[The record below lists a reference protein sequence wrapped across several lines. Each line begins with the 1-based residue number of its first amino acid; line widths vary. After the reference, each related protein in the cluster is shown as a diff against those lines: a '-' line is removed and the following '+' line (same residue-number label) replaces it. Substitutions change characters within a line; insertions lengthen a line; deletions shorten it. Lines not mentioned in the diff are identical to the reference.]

1 MVRDR
6 QEKEAAFR
14 GLCLVIRHNP
24 TGVVAVRLGHGSTI
38 VALCV
43 MRNGYSLLCFMFYP
57 RRRS

>member
-24 TGVVAVRLGHGSTI
+24 TGVVAVRLRYIEGGHES
-38 VALCV
+38 
-43 MRNGYSLLCFMFYP
+43 
-57 RRRS
+57 RSRLNV